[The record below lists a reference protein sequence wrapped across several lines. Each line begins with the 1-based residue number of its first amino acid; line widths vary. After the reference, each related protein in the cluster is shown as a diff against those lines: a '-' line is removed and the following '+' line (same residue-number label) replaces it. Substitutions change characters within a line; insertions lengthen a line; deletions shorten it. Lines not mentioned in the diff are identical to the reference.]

1 MNTYREMKVLDQ
13 ELDQK
18 PTPKKVIRMAEL
30 RVRNLL
36 AFSELQSYNDTGK
49 WRYKHPI
56 IAHQSERSRLEE
68 LRRTNP
74 QEFLKQYAACHS
86 NIKRYTSYLKNPS
99 RKEQREKD
107 KINLARHKERE
118 ILFKSILE
126 VIK

>member
-1 MNTYREMKVLDQ
+1 MKVLDK

-18 PTPKKVIRMAEL
+18 PTPQKVKKMAEL
-30 RVRNLL
+30 RIRNLL

-56 IAHQSERSRLEE
+56 IAHQSERSQLEE

-74 QEFLKQYAACHS
+74 QEFLRQYAACHD

-99 RKEQREKD
+99 REVRREKD
-107 KINLARHKERE
+107 RINLTRHKERE

-126 VIK
+126 STNNN